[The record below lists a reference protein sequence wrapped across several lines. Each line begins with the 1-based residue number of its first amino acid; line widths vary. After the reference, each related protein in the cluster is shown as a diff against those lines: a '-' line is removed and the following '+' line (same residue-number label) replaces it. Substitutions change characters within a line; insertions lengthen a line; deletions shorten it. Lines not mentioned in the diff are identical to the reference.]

1 MATFTN
7 YATLSYNGG
16 TTDSNTVTGEL
27 LETLTVTK
35 TAVMNDYTS
44 KDDVTYV
51 LSIVNS
57 GTVPITGLTITD
69 DLGGYFYGT
78 DTLYPLSY
86 TDGSIRYYVNGA
98 LQTAP
103 AVVAGPPMVISGI
116 NIPANGNALIV
127 YEAFVTNYA
136 PLGTAASI
144 TNTATLTDGGL
155 AAPLIATE
163 TILMEPRTDLNI
175 SKSICPATITENGQL
190 TYTFVIQ
197 NTGSLA
203 ATIDDN
209 VALTDTFNPKL
220 NSISVTFDGALW
232 TEGTQYSY
240 DAATGLFTTVPGRIT
255 VPAASYTQNADG
267 TWTTTPGIATIVIS
281 GTV

>member
-7 YATLSYNGG
+7 FATLSYNGG

-27 LETLTVTK
+27 LETLTATK
-35 TAVMNDYTS
+35 TAVMNDYTA

-57 GTVPITGLTITD
+57 GTAPITGLTITD
-69 DLGGYFYGT
+69 DLGGYTYET
-78 DTLYPLSY
+78 DTIYPLNY
-86 TDGSIRYYVNGA
+86 TNGSIRYYVNGA

-103 AVVAGPPMVISGI
+103 TVISGPPMVISGI
-116 NIPANGNALIV
+116 NVPANGNALIV
-127 YEAFVTNYA
+127 YEAYVTNYA
-136 PLGTAASI
+136 PLGSAASI
-144 TNTATLTDGGL
+144 TNTATLSDGGL
-155 AAPLIATE
+155 ATPLTAAE
-163 TILMEPRTDLNI
+163 TIVMEPRTDLNI

-190 TYTFVIQ
+190 TYSFVIQ

-203 ATIDDN
+203 ATAGDN

-220 NSISVTFDGALW
+220 NSISVTFDGTLW
-232 TEGTQYSY
+232 TEGTQYAY
-240 DAATGLFTTVPGRIT
+240 DGATGIFTTVPGQIT
-255 VPAASYTQNADG
+255 VPAATYTQNADG
-267 TWTTTPGIATIVIS
+267 SWTTTPGIATIVIS